1 MDAGCFGGHIG
12 GVGQTRYF
20 VADGLSMGV
29 STTKNKPGIYCKE
42 SENRNFLGI
51 FFLEIFDFEYLKI
64 DFETAKPLVD
74 GEFDAGLIYQLF
86 INRK

>member
-1 MDAGCFGGHIG
+1 MD
-12 GVGQTRYF
+12 
-20 VADGLSMGV
+20 V
-29 STTKNKPGIYCKE
+29 STTKNKPGIYFRK
-42 SENRNFLGI
+42 SKNRIFFGF
-51 FFLEIFDFEYLKI
+51 FFLENFDFEYLKI